1 MERLGTVYGGWSIPN
16 NINLNENSIV
26 YSIGVGEDISFDIL
40 LSDKYNCNI
49 YLIDPTIRAK
59 IHYNE
64 SINYFLNN
72 TKFTGNIQSDYY
84 QQINKK
90 KPNFNKIYYIDIGV
104 WDKKDTL
111 KFYKQYNKNH
121 VSQTLIDGMYGH
133 EYDIVNVDTI
143 KNIMT
148 NLNHTNI
155 DLLKLDIEGSEI
167 NVLDKMLDDEIYP
180 NYLCVEFDLKLK
192 NKDIKN
198 LTEKLIERLNRCGYT
213 ILVNEELNIT
223 FKRNNI

>member
-1 MERLGTVYGGWSIPN
+1 MERFGTFYGGWSIPK
-16 NINLNENSIV
+16 NIDLNENSII

-49 YLIDPTIRAK
+49 YLIDPTLRAK

-72 TKFTGNIQSDYY
+72 KNFTGNIQSDYY
-84 QQINKK
+84 QQINGKM
-90 KPNFNKIYYIDIGV
+90 PNFNKIHYIDVGV

-133 EYDIVNVDTI
+133 EYDLVNVDTI
-143 KNIMT
+143 KNIMI
-148 NLNHTNI
+148 NLNHKHI

-167 NVLDKMLDDEIYP
+167 NVLNKMLDDEIYP
-180 NYLCVEFDLKLK
+180 DYLCIEFDLKLK
-192 NKDIKN
+192 NKDNNN
-198 LTEKLIERLNRCGYT
+198 LTEKLIDRLNKFGYT

-223 FKRNNI
+223 FKRNII